1 MLRSTATAA
10 SRRTA
15 FARTRPLS
23 TVRVVPPSPA
33 APRHLAL
40 PLAFVSVSGW
50 DKLHLDAWRPW
61 IDRFAERGYSSIL
74 LDIDPAVVDTEPT
87 SASRLDRLEQELVS
101 LLRDPAASSPFPPL
115 LFASGPSALVAETYV
130 SSHPLSGLCL
140 VSPLSAASAHPHLPR
155 AFPTTLDDFNYEPG
169 FPIAVVA
176 PQGSAAGDHR
186 LVDEFGPQEGEDEDD
201 AIVRRIVGERDTQGW
216 ETVMEWMD
224 SNGL

>member
-1 MLRSTATAA
+1 MLRYTATAA
-10 SRRTA
+10 SSWTA
-15 FARTRPLS
+15 LARTRLLS

-50 DKLHLDAWRPW
+50 HQLHLDAWRPW

-74 LDIDPAVVDTEPT
+74 LDIDPAVADTEPT
-87 SASRLDRLEQELVS
+87 SAARLDRLEQELVS

-115 LFASGPSALVAETYV
+115 LFASGPSALVAEAYV

-140 VSPLSAASAHPHLPR
+140 VSPLSAPSAHAALPQ
-155 AFPTTLDDFNYEPG
+155 ALPSALDDFNYEPG

-176 PQGSAAGDHR
+176 PRGDAAGEHR
-186 LVDEFGPQEGEDEDD
+186 LVDEFGPHEGGDEDD
-201 AIVRRIVGERDTQGW
+201 AIVRRVVGERDEQGW
-216 ETVMEWMD
+216 DTVMEWMD